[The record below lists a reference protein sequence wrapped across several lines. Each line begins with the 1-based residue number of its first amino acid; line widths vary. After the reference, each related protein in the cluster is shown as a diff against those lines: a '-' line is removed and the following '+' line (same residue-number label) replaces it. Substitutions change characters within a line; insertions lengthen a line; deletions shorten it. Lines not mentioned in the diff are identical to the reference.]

1 MNVQTTAARKC
12 SRCGTAIETCAVC
25 DEPDCPAVT
34 CSRCVSVASVDRLR
48 AKPNPSSNL
57 QR

>member
-1 MNVQTTAARKC
+1 MSSQTTMARRC

-48 AKPNPSSNL
+48 AKPAPASTM
-57 QR
+57 QK